1 MWQLCLL
8 KAVTLFTFRNCLM
21 LLSTNE
27 DENGRVFFS
36 LVFLQERLSVMAIVY
51 HKFSGIITGTR
62 FWAGSKT
69 VSNGV
74 YFS

>member
-1 MWQLCLL
+1 
-8 KAVTLFTFRNCLM
+8 M